1 MKRRH
6 LAHILPWI
14 LYSFSAI
21 ADSSMIK
28 QQSQGDVTF
37 ISGGIGGDERDA
49 LQAVRADYNLA
60 LLFSMQGTGEY
71 FSDVTVSISDA
82 KRQSVLD
89 TVSDGP
95 MLFAKLKPGRYRVS
109 ADHEGQVINKNVT
122 VDRKHRSAL
131 SFTWSGQ

>member
-37 ISGGIGGDERDA
+37 ISGGIGGEERDV

-82 KRQSVLD
+82 KHQTVLD

-122 VDRKHRSAL
+122 VDGKHRSAL

>member
-37 ISGGIGGDERDA
+37 ISGGIGGEERDV

-82 KRQSVLD
+82 KHQTVLD

-109 ADHEGQVINKNVT
+109 ADHEGQVIDKNLT
-122 VDRKHRSAL
+122 VDGKHRSAL

>member
-6 LAHILPWI
+6 LVHILPWI
-14 LYSFSAI
+14 LYSFSVI

-49 LQAVRADYNLA
+49 LQAVRADYNLT

-82 KRQSVLD
+82 KHQSVLD

-122 VDRKHRSAL
+122 VDGKHRSAL